1 MTINQSSIQSERGQV
16 DQSSYRECH
25 TKINSLKN
33 QVRKGLIPKATYEE
47 EALNVMRV
55 ERTNGKVTLYHATP
69 ITNYEKISTS
79 EKLGLKPP
87 SKTGEKTL
95 RITLEEKS
103 HSIKDRKK
111 REKIYL
117 ATLRKAIHL
126 AQSIQNTTG
135 DEALVL
141 EVSVDEVGLRPDE
154 DTTEE
159 NWVDSIVSPIETC
172 SFEGDINQFKVIAR
186 TKPQLSDEEKKKFF
200 IRSIQAESIAEESLI
215 AAEYAAALLAVQK
228 RNTIL
233 VNKLNL
239 NKESIEEI

>member
-1 MTINQSSIQSERGQV
+1 M
-16 DQSSYRECH
+16 
-25 TKINSLKN
+25 
-33 QVRKGLIPKATYEE
+33 
-47 EALNVMRV
+47 
-55 ERTNGKVTLYHATP
+55 
-69 ITNYEKISTS
+69 
-79 EKLGLKPP
+79 
-87 SKTGEKTL
+87 

-103 HSIKDRKK
+103 HSIKDRKE